1 MFFFYLYLTLVE
13 GLTGLM
19 DTLKELTEENKV
31 KSMEIGTLQGRFNEQ
46 TSQLREYKDRYAEYK
61 RLGEQLTTDIEAVS
75 NENALLKESLVEK
88 ESSLRV
94 EMSRLEALLTEKNSE
109 IDRQCDEIKSA
120 TSLYEALKEENN
132 MVIFS
137 RSWT

>member
-61 RLGEQLTTDIEAVS
+61 RLGELTDHLAQACPEVPRG
-75 NENALLKESLVEK
+75 
-88 ESSLRV
+88 SS
-94 EMSRLEALLTEKNSE
+94 
-109 IDRQCDEIKSA
+109 
-120 TSLYEALKEENN
+120 
-132 MVIFS
+132 
-137 RSWT
+137 